1 MAKSCLIGEMRT
13 KITVKSVTKG
23 VNANGRETQSEK
35 DVFSGAVRCKWVN
48 AHGTEVIDSL
58 RLDLREV
65 ATITMPYTDKITPEC
80 LIYRESETEPFEVIS
95 IDNVSNERRFL
106 EIKVKRRVKG

>member
-23 VNANGRETQSEK
+23 INANGRETESEN
-35 DVFSGAVRCKWVN
+35 AVITSTRCKWDN
-48 AHGTEVIDSL
+48 AHGTEVFESL
-58 RLDLREV
+58 RLDLQEYG
-65 ATITMPYTDKITPEC
+65 TITMPYSSLVTPTC
-80 LIYRESETEPFEVIS
+80 RIYREAETAPFDIVS
-95 IDNVSNERRFL
+95 IDNVNNERRFL